1 MECLWNEMLA
11 PKVLYVCFRAW
22 RLRAFPLV
30 PRKYIAVML
39 RSTLLI
45 AAALLFGVASSHSTF
60 AQQFGNRGQGGRP
73 AGQMPATEISGSV
86 QDADTGESIPS
97 ASVAVWSVRD
107 SSLVTGTIT
116 DADGAFAI
124 SGMRP
129 GRYYVQVHFVGYL
142 MEEISDIALRPG
154 AWTADLGVV
163 ALQTDVQM
171 LDEVVVEE
179 RREFMEVGI
188 DRTVYNT
195 RDQLV
200 SAGGDASQVL
210 EEIPSVEVDIDGN
223 ISLRGNQNVA
233 ILLNGRPTSMTG
245 EALITFLQGLPASTV
260 DRVEVIP
267 NPSAKYE
274 PDGMSGILNIVLR
287 QDQDLGF
294 GGSLTA
300 GGGTQESYNV
310 GGSLNFIQGK
320 FTSFANYGF
329 RHGQRNSEGDR
340 LQENRVADP
349 LVVIDEDDRGERG
362 GDSHN
367 LSANVDYSMTDK
379 NVLSLATVLRVR
391 EGAQDGLNV
400 YRLLDANDAVMSTYD
415 RTRLGD
421 RTDLNQDYRLT
432 FSRIIAPGTHELK
445 AEARYE
451 KENEDDTSS
460 YEEDGLNFGALGGGS
475 DVFRQRST
483 QGENTDE
490 GSFQLD
496 YVRPLGSG
504 KLEAGYKGSIDV
516 LDSRFGVET
525 FDQSLNAYQ
534 VDAHRTNTFDYRQN
548 IQAAYGIVQQAFGPF
563 ATQVGLRYEQART
576 TFDLT
581 TVNERYEND
590 YNSLFP
596 SAFLTWEL
604 ARTEK
609 GWKQVKF
616 SYSKRISRP
625 NTWRLNPFNDDLD
638 PFSRRE
644 GNPYLE
650 PEYTHSMEGSYVHFA
665 GPVSFTLTPYY
676 RKTNNRIQWYEFI
689 DDQGVSI
696 TTFRNFDSSDSW
708 GLETIG
714 TLRLSDRLNAF
725 GSFNAFRMQT
735 DGSNVESGL
744 GNDAWGWSTRAN
756 ATISIRE
763 GLSAQLSWFYRA
775 PMDIENGRI
784 GSFSRVSLGARQQL
798 LNERASLSLQIR
810 DPFDMMQFNITRDT
824 PRFYQESVR
833 SFNAR
838 QVNLSLTYNFGRQ
851 QQRRQR
857 GGYDQGD
864 MEDMQEVQM

>member
-1 MECLWNEMLA
+1 
-11 PKVLYVCFRAW
+11 
-22 RLRAFPLV
+22 
-30 PRKYIAVML
+30 ML
-39 RSTLLI
+39 RSTMFI
-45 AAALLFGVASSHSTF
+45 AVGLLFAVAPIQSAY
-60 AQQFGNRGQGGRP
+60 AQQFGNRGEGGRP
-73 AGQMPATEISGSV
+73 GGQMPSTQISGSV
-86 QDADTGESIPS
+86 VDAETGESIPS

-107 SSLVTGTIT
+107 SSLTTGAIS
-116 DADGAFAI
+116 DSEGAFLI
-124 SGMRP
+124 EGLRP
-129 GRYYVQVHFVGYL
+129 GAYYVQVHFVGYV
-142 MEEISDIALRPG
+142 MEEISDVALRPG
-154 AWTADLGVV
+154 SWTADLGVIE
-163 ALQTDVQM
+163 LRSDVEM
-171 LDEVVVEE
+171 LDEVIVEE

-245 EALITFLQGLPASTV
+245 EALITFLQGLPATSV

-287 QDQDLGF
+287 KDQDLGL

-320 FTSFANYGF
+320 FSSFVNYGF
-329 RHGQRNSEGDR
+329 RHSMRNSTGDR
-340 LQENRVADP
+340 WQENRFADP
-349 LVVIDEDDRGERG
+349 LTVIDEDDRGERG

-367 LSANVDYSMTDK
+367 LSTSIDYSMSDK
-379 NVLSLATVLRVR
+379 NVLSLATRLSVR
-391 EGAQDGLNV
+391 GGDQDGLNA
-400 YRLLDANDAVMSTYD
+400 YRLLDANEILMSSYD

-432 FSRIIAPGTHELK
+432 FSRIVAPGTHELQI
-445 AEARYE
+445 EARYE
-451 KENEDDTSS
+451 KEDEDDKNS
-460 YEEDGLNFGALGGGS
+460 YVEDGLRFGAFGAGT
-475 DVFRQRST
+475 DPFMQRST
-483 QGENTDE
+483 QGENSGE
-490 GSFQLD
+490 RSLQLD
-496 YVRPLGSG
+496 YSRPLGNG
-504 KLEAGYKGSIDV
+504 KLEAGYRGSIDL
-516 LDSRFGVET
+516 LDSRFEVET
-525 FDQSLNAYQ
+525 FDHGLNAYMI
-534 VDAHRTNTFDYRQN
+534 DARRTNTFDYQQN
-548 IQAAYGIVQQAFGPF
+548 IQAAYGIVQQSFGPF

-581 TVNERYEND
+581 TTNDRYEND
-590 YNSLFP
+590 YNNFFP

-604 ARTEK
+604 SRSET
-609 GWKQVKF
+609 GWKQIKF
-616 SYSKRISRP
+616 SYSKRVNRP
-625 NTWRLNPFNDDLD
+625 RIWSLNPFNDDLD
-638 PFSRRE
+638 PYSRRE

-650 PEYTHSMEGSYVHFA
+650 PEYTHAMEGSYIHFA
-665 GPVSFTLTPYY
+665 GPVSVTFTPYY

-689 DDQGVSI
+689 NDQGVSI

-708 GLETIG
+708 GLESIG

-756 ATISIRE
+756 ATLSVRE
-763 GLSAQLSWFYRA
+763 GLSVQLSWFYRA

-784 GSFSRVSLGARQQL
+784 GAFSRVSFGARQQL
-798 LNERASLSLQIR
+798 LNERATLSLQIR
-810 DPFDMMQFNITRDT
+810 DPFDMMQFNITRET
-824 PRFYQESVR
+824 PRFYQESIR

-851 QQRRQR
+851 RQQRRQR
-857 GGYDQGD
+857 GNYEGGD
-864 MEDMQEVQM
+864 GMDQEVQQEMPM

>member
-1 MECLWNEMLA
+1 
-11 PKVLYVCFRAW
+11 
-22 RLRAFPLV
+22 
-30 PRKYIAVML
+30 ML
-39 RSTLLI
+39 RFTMLI
-45 AAALLFGVASSHSTF
+45 AAGLLFAVSPMQSAY
-60 AQQFGNRGQGGRP
+60 AQQFGNRGGGERP
-73 AGQMPATEISGSV
+73 GGQMPSTEISGSIL
-86 QDADTGESIPS
+86 DGETGESIPS

-107 SSLVTGTIT
+107 SSLATGAISDT
-116 DADGAFAI
+116 DGAFLI
-124 SGMRP
+124 EGLRP
-129 GRYYVQVHFVGYL
+129 GRYYVQVSFVGYL
-142 MEEISDIALRPG
+142 TEEISDVALLPG
-154 AWTADLGVV
+154 SLTADLGTVELMPD
-163 ALQTDVQM
+163 AQM
-171 LDEVVVEE
+171 LDEVIVEE

-245 EALITFLQGLPASTV
+245 EALITFLQGLPATTV

-287 QDQDLGF
+287 KDQDLGL

-310 GGSLNFIQGK
+310 GGSLNFITGK
-320 FTSFANYGF
+320 FSTFVNYGL
-329 RHGQRNSEGDR
+329 RHGVHNSAGDR

-349 LVVIDEDDRGERG
+349 LFVIDEDDRGERG

-367 LSANVDYSMTDK
+367 ISTSVDYNMSDK
-379 NVLSLATVLRVR
+379 NVLSLATRLSMR
-391 EGAQDGLNV
+391 GGDQDGLNA
-400 YRLLDANDAVMSTYD
+400 YRLLDANKVLMGSYD

-421 RTDLNQDYRLT
+421 RTDLNQDYRLS
-432 FSRIIAPGTHELK
+432 FSRIIAPGTHELQI
-445 AEARYE
+445 EARYE
-451 KENEDDTSS
+451 KEDEDDENS
-460 YEEDGLNFGALGGGS
+460 YAEDGLRFGALGAGT
-475 DVFRQRST
+475 DPFMQRST
-483 QGENTDE
+483 QEENNGE

-496 YVRPLGSG
+496 YARPLGNG
-504 KLEAGYKGSIDV
+504 KLEAGYRGSID
-516 LDSRFGVET
+516 LLESRFGVET
-525 FDQSLNAYQ
+525 FDYDVNTYLT
-534 VDAHRTNTFDYRQN
+534 DARRTNIFDYRQN
-548 IQAAYGIVQQAFGPF
+548 IQAAYGIVQQAFGPL

-581 TVNERYEND
+581 TASERYEND
-590 YNSLFP
+590 YYSFFP

-604 ARTEK
+604 SRSETS
-609 GWKQVKF
+609 WKQIKL
-616 SYSKRISRP
+616 SYSKRINRP
-625 NTWRLNPFNDDLD
+625 RTWSLNPFNDDLD
-638 PFSRRE
+638 PYSRRE

-650 PEYTHSMEGSYVHFA
+650 PEYTHAMEGSYVHFA
-665 GPVSFTLTPYY
+665 GPVSITLTPYY
-676 RKTNNRIQWYEFI
+676 RKTINRIQWYEFI
-689 DDQGVSI
+689 NDQGVSI
-696 TTFRNFDSSDSW
+696 TTFRNFDTSSSS
-708 GLETIG
+708 GFESIG
-714 TLRLSDRLNAF
+714 TLRLTDRLNAF

-756 ATISIRE
+756 ATLSVRE
-763 GLSAQLSWFYRA
+763 GLSVQLSWFYRA

-784 GSFSRVSLGARQQL
+784 GAFSRVSFGARQQL
-798 LNERASLSLQIR
+798 LNDRASLSLQVR
-810 DPFDMMQFNITRDT
+810 DPFDMMQFNITRET

-851 QQRRQR
+851 QRRQR
-857 GGYDQGD
+857 QQRGDYEQGGGD
-864 MEDMQEVQM
+864 DEEMQQMQM

>member
-1 MECLWNEMLA
+1 
-11 PKVLYVCFRAW
+11 
-22 RLRAFPLV
+22 
-30 PRKYIAVML
+30 ML
-39 RSTLLI
+39 RSTVL
-45 AAALLFGVASSHSTF
+45 AVAGLLFAVAFSSSSF
-60 AQQFGNRGQGGRP
+60 AQQFGGRGQGERP
-73 AGQMPATEISGSV
+73 AGMRPSTKISGSV

-97 ASVAVWSVRD
+97 ASVAVWSARD
-107 SSLVTGTIT
+107 SSLATGTIT
-116 DADGAFAI
+116 DADGAFSI
-124 SGMRP
+124 EGLRP
-129 GRYYVQVHFVGYL
+129 GRYYAQVHFVGYL
-142 MEEISDIALRPG
+142 TEEISDVALRPG
-154 AWTADLGVV
+154 AWTADLGVI
-163 ALQTDVQM
+163 ALRTDVQM
-171 LDEVVVEE
+171 LDEVVIEE

-200 SAGGDASQVL
+200 AAGGDASQVL

-287 QDQDLGF
+287 RDQDLGF

-320 FTSFANYGF
+320 FTSFVNYGF
-329 RHGQRNSEGDR
+329 RHGVRNSEGDR
-340 LQENRVADP
+340 WQENRLANP
-349 LVVIDEDDRGERG
+349 LTVIDEDDRGERG

-367 LSANVDYSMTDK
+367 MSANVDYNMTDR
-379 NVLSLATVLRVR
+379 NVLSLAARLSAR
-391 EGAQDGLNV
+391 GGNQDGLNA
-400 YRLLDANDAVMSTYD
+400 YRLLDANEALMSSYD
-415 RTRLGD
+415 RTRIGD

-432 FSRIIAPGTHELK
+432 FSRIVAPGTHELK

-451 KENEDDTSS
+451 KEKEDDENS
-460 YEEDGLNFGALGGGS
+460 YAEDGARFGGFGAVVGG
-475 DVFRQRST
+475 DDPFMQRST
-483 QGENTDE
+483 QEENTGE
-490 GSFQLD
+490 ASLQLD
-496 YVRPLGSG
+496 YARPLGNG
-504 KLEAGYKGSIDV
+504 KMEAGYKGSV
-516 LDSRFGVET
+516 NLLDSRFGVET
-525 FDQSLNAYQ
+525 FDHGLNAYMA
-534 VDAHRTNTFDYRQN
+534 DARRTNTFDYRQN
-548 IQAAYGIVQQAFGPF
+548 IQAAYGIVQQSLGPI
-563 ATQVGLRYEQART
+563 AAQVGLRYEQART

-581 TVNERYEND
+581 TANQRYEND

-604 ARTEK
+604 SRSET
-609 GWKQVKF
+609 GWKQLKF

-638 PFSRRE
+638 PYSRRE

-650 PEYTHSMEGSYVHFA
+650 PEYTHSMEGSYIHFA
-665 GPVSFTLTPYY
+665 GSVSVTFTPYY

-689 DDQGVSI
+689 NDQGVSI

-708 GLETIG
+708 GLESIG
-714 TLRLSDRLNAF
+714 TLRLSSRLNAF

-756 ATISIRE
+756 ATIGVRE
-763 GLSAQLSWFYRA
+763 GLSVQLSWFYRA

-784 GSFSRVSLGARQQL
+784 GAFSRVSIGARQQL

-810 DPFDMMQFNITRDT
+810 DPFDMMQFNITRET
-824 PRFYQESVR
+824 ARFYQETIR
-833 SFNAR
+833 NFNAR

-851 QQRRQR
+851 RQQRGRRGDYER
-857 GGYDQGD
+857 GGDGMDQD
-864 MEDMQEVQM
+864 MQQEVQM

>member
-1 MECLWNEMLA
+1 
-11 PKVLYVCFRAW
+11 
-22 RLRAFPLV
+22 
-30 PRKYIAVML
+30 ML
-39 RSTLLI
+39 RSTLFVV
-45 AAALLFGVASSHSTF
+45 AALLFGVAPLHSAF
-60 AQQFGNRGQGGRP
+60 ARQGGRP
-73 AGQMPATEISGSV
+73 AGQTLPTKISGSV

-107 SSLVTGTIT
+107 SSLATGTIT
-116 DADGAFAI
+116 DADGAFSI
-124 SGMRP
+124 DGMRP

-154 AWTADLGVV
+154 AWTADLGVIE
-163 ALQTDVQM
+163 LQTDVQM

-287 QDQDLGF
+287 KDQDLGL

-310 GGSLNFIQGK
+310 GGSLNFIKGK
-320 FTSFANYGF
+320 FSSFANYGF
-329 RHGQRNSEGDR
+329 RHRMRNSTGDR
-340 LQENRVADP
+340 WQENRTADP
-349 LVVIDEDDRGERG
+349 LFVIDEDDRGERG

-379 NVLSLATVLRVR
+379 NVLSLATRLSVR
-391 EGAQDGLNV
+391 GGDQDGLNA
-400 YRLLDANDAVMSTYD
+400 YRLLDANQALMSSYD

-421 RTDLNQDYRLT
+421 RTDLNQDYRLS
-432 FSRIIAPGTHELK
+432 FSRVIAPGTHELQI
-445 AEARYE
+445 EARYE
-451 KENEDDTSS
+451 KEDEDDNNS
-460 YEEDGLNFGALGGGS
+460 YVEDGLRFGEFDAGT
-475 DVFRQRST
+475 DPFMQRST
-483 QGENTDE
+483 QEEDNGE
-490 GSFQLD
+490 GSLQLD
-496 YVRPLGSG
+496 YARPLGNG
-504 KLEAGYKGSIDV
+504 KLEAGYRGSID
-516 LDSRFGVET
+516 LLESQFGVET
-525 FDQSLNAYQ
+525 FDYDVNAYLT
-534 VDAHRTNTFDYRQN
+534 DARKTNIFDYRQN
-548 IQAAYGIVQQAFGPF
+548 IQAAYGIVQQAFGPI

-581 TVNERYEND
+581 TVNEQYEND
-590 YNSLFP
+590 YYSFFP

-604 ARTEK
+604 SRSETS
-609 GWKQVKF
+609 WKQIKL
-616 SYSKRISRP
+616 SYSKRINRP
-625 NTWRLNPFNDDLD
+625 RTWSLNPFNDDLD
-638 PFSRRE
+638 PYSRRE

-650 PEYTHSMEGSYVHFA
+650 PEYTHAMEGSYVHFS
-665 GPVSFTLTPYY
+665 GPVSITLTPYY
-676 RKTNNRIQWYEFI
+676 RKTINRIQWYEFI
-689 DDQGVSI
+689 NDQGVSI
-696 TTFRNFDSSDSW
+696 TTFRNFDTSSSS
-708 GLETIG
+708 GFESVG
-714 TLRLSDRLNAF
+714 TLRLTDRLNAF

-756 ATISIRE
+756 ATISIRK

-784 GSFSRVSLGARQQL
+784 GAFSRVSVGARQQL

-810 DPFDMMQFNITRDT
+810 DPFDMMEFNITRET
-824 PRFYQESVR
+824 SRFYQESVR

-857 GGYDQGD
+857 GEYDGGD
-864 MEDMQEVQM
+864 LDQDMQEVQM

>member
-1 MECLWNEMLA
+1 
-11 PKVLYVCFRAW
+11 
-22 RLRAFPLV
+22 
-30 PRKYIAVML
+30 ML
-39 RSTLLI
+39 RSTMLI
-45 AAALLFGVASSHSTF
+45 AAGLLFAVSPMQSVY
-60 AQQFGNRGQGGRP
+60 AQQYGNRGGGERP
-73 AGQMPATEISGSV
+73 GGQMPSTEISGSIL
-86 QDADTGESIPS
+86 DGETGESIPS

-107 SSLVTGTIT
+107 SSLATGAISDT
-116 DADGAFAI
+116 DGAFLI
-124 SGMRP
+124 EGLRP
-129 GRYYVQVHFVGYL
+129 GRYYVQVSFVGYL
-142 MEEISDIALRPG
+142 TEEISDVALVPG
-154 AWTADLGVV
+154 SFTADLGNIELMLD
-163 ALQTDVQM
+163 AQM
-171 LDEVVVEE
+171 LDEVIVEE

-245 EALITFLQGLPASTV
+245 EALITFLQGLPATTV

-287 QDQDLGF
+287 KDQDLGL

-320 FTSFANYGF
+320 FSSFVNYGF
-329 RHGQRNSEGDR
+329 RHGVRNSTGDR
-340 LQENRVADP
+340 WQENRVADP
-349 LVVIDEDDRGERG
+349 LTVIDEDDRGERG

-367 LSANVDYSMTDK
+367 LSTSIDYSMSDK
-379 NVLSLATVLRVR
+379 NVLSLATRLSVR
-391 EGAQDGLNV
+391 GGDQDGLNA
-400 YRLLDANDAVMSTYD
+400 YRLLDANEVLMGSYD

-421 RTDLNQDYRLT
+421 RTDFNQDYRLS
-432 FSRIIAPGTHELK
+432 FSRIIAPGTHELQI
-445 AEARYE
+445 EARYE
-451 KENEDDTSS
+451 KEDEDDENS
-460 YEEDGLNFGALGGGS
+460 YVEDGLRFGAFGAGT
-475 DVFRQRST
+475 DPFMQRST
-483 QGENTDE
+483 QEENNGE

-496 YVRPLGSG
+496 YARPLGNG
-504 KLEAGYKGSIDV
+504 KLEAGYRGSID
-516 LDSRFGVET
+516 LLESRFGIET
-525 FDQSLNAYQ
+525 FDYDVNTYLA
-534 VDAHRTNTFDYRQN
+534 DARRTNTFDYRQN
-548 IQAAYGIVQQAFGPF
+548 IQAAYGIVQQAFGPL

-581 TVNERYEND
+581 TTNDRYEND
-590 YNSLFP
+590 YYSFFP

-604 ARTEK
+604 SRSETS
-609 GWKQVKF
+609 WKQIKF
-616 SYSKRISRP
+616 SYSKRINRP
-625 NTWRLNPFNDDLD
+625 RTWSLNPFNDDLD
-638 PFSRRE
+638 PYSRRE

-650 PEYTHSMEGSYVHFA
+650 PEYTHAMEGSYVHFA
-665 GPVSFTLTPYY
+665 GPVSITLTPYY
-676 RKTNNRIQWYEFI
+676 RKTINRIQWYEFI
-689 DDQGVSI
+689 NDQGVSI
-696 TTFRNFDSSDSW
+696 TTFRNFDTSSSS
-708 GLETIG
+708 GFESIG
-714 TLRLSDRLNAF
+714 TLRLTDRLNAF

-756 ATISIRE
+756 ATLSVRE
-763 GLSAQLSWFYRA
+763 GLSVQLSWFYRA

-784 GSFSRVSLGARQQL
+784 GAFSRVSFGARQQL
-798 LNERASLSLQIR
+798 LNDRASLSLQVR
-810 DPFDMMQFNITRDT
+810 DPFDMMQFNITRET

-851 QQRRQR
+851 QRRQR
-857 GGYDQGD
+857 QQRGDYEQGGGD
-864 MEDMQEVQM
+864 DEEMQQMQM

>member
-1 MECLWNEMLA
+1 
-11 PKVLYVCFRAW
+11 
-22 RLRAFPLV
+22 
-30 PRKYIAVML
+30 ML
-39 RSTLLI
+39 RSTMFI
-45 AAALLFGVASSHSTF
+45 AVGLLFAVAPIQSAY
-60 AQQFGNRGQGGRP
+60 AQQFGNRGEGGRP
-73 AGQMPATEISGSV
+73 GGQMPSTQISGSV
-86 QDADTGESIPS
+86 VDAETGESIPS

-107 SSLVTGTIT
+107 SSLTTGAIS
-116 DADGAFAI
+116 DSEGAFLI
-124 SGMRP
+124 EGLRP
-129 GRYYVQVHFVGYL
+129 GAYYVQVHFVGYV
-142 MEEISDIALRPG
+142 MEEISDVALRPG
-154 AWTADLGVV
+154 SWTADLGVIE
-163 ALQTDVQM
+163 LRSDVEM
-171 LDEVVVEE
+171 LDEVIVEE

-245 EALITFLQGLPASTV
+245 EALITFLQGLPATSV

-287 QDQDLGF
+287 KDQDLGL

-320 FTSFANYGF
+320 FSSFVNYGF
-329 RHGQRNSEGDR
+329 RHSMRNSTGDR
-340 LQENRVADP
+340 WQENRFADP
-349 LVVIDEDDRGERG
+349 LTVIDEDDRGERG

-367 LSANVDYSMTDK
+367 LSTSIDYSMSDK
-379 NVLSLATVLRVR
+379 NVLSLATRLSVR
-391 EGAQDGLNV
+391 GGDQDGLNA
-400 YRLLDANDAVMSTYD
+400 YRLLDANEILMSSYD

-432 FSRIIAPGTHELK
+432 FSRIVAPGTHELQI
-445 AEARYE
+445 EARYE
-451 KENEDDTSS
+451 KEDEDDKNS
-460 YEEDGLNFGALGGGS
+460 YVEDGLRFGAFGAGT
-475 DVFRQRST
+475 DPFMQRST
-483 QGENTDE
+483 QGENSGE
-490 GSFQLD
+490 RSLQLD
-496 YVRPLGSG
+496 YSRPLGNG
-504 KLEAGYKGSIDV
+504 KLEAGYRGSIDL
-516 LDSRFGVET
+516 LDSRFEVET
-525 FDQSLNAYQ
+525 FDHGLNAYMI
-534 VDAHRTNTFDYRQN
+534 DARRTNTFDYQQN
-548 IQAAYGIVQQAFGPF
+548 IQAAYGIVQQSFGPF

-581 TVNERYEND
+581 TTNDRYEND
-590 YNSLFP
+590 YNNFFP

-604 ARTEK
+604 SRSET
-609 GWKQVKF
+609 GWKQIKF
-616 SYSKRISRP
+616 SYSKRVNRP
-625 NTWRLNPFNDDLD
+625 RIWSLNPFNDDLD
-638 PFSRRE
+638 PYSRRE

-650 PEYTHSMEGSYVHFA
+650 PEYTHAMEGSYIHFA
-665 GPVSFTLTPYY
+665 GPVSVTFTPYY

-689 DDQGVSI
+689 NDQGVSI

-708 GLETIG
+708 GLESIG

-756 ATISIRE
+756 ATLSVRE
-763 GLSAQLSWFYRA
+763 GLSVQLSWFYRA

-784 GSFSRVSLGARQQL
+784 GAFSRVSFGARQQL
-798 LNERASLSLQIR
+798 LNERATLSLQVR
-810 DPFDMMQFNITRDT
+810 DPFDMMQFNITRET
-824 PRFYQESVR
+824 PRFYQESIR

-851 QQRRQR
+851 RQQRRQR
-857 GGYDQGD
+857 GNYEGGD
-864 MEDMQEVQM
+864 GMDQEVQQEMPM

>member
-1 MECLWNEMLA
+1 
-11 PKVLYVCFRAW
+11 
-22 RLRAFPLV
+22 
-30 PRKYIAVML
+30 ML
-39 RSTLLI
+39 RSTMFI
-45 AAALLFGVASSHSTF
+45 AVGLLFAVAPIQSAY
-60 AQQFGNRGQGGRP
+60 AQQFGNRGEGGRP
-73 AGQMPATEISGSV
+73 GGQMPSTQISGSV
-86 QDADTGESIPS
+86 VDAETGESIPS

-107 SSLVTGTIT
+107 SSLTTGAIS
-116 DADGAFAI
+116 DSEGAFLI
-124 SGMRP
+124 EGLRP

-142 MEEISDIALRPG
+142 TEVISDIALRPG
-154 AWTADLGVV
+154 AWTADLGIIE
-163 ALQTDVQM
+163 LKTDVEM
-171 LDEVVVEE
+171 LDEVIVEE

-245 EALITFLQGLPASTV
+245 EALITFLQGLPATSV

-287 QDQDLGF
+287 KDQDLGF

-300 GGGTQESYNV
+300 GGGTQESYNA

-320 FTSFANYGF
+320 FSSFVNYGF
-329 RHGQRNSEGDR
+329 RHGVRNSTGDR
-340 LQENRVADP
+340 WQENRVADP
-349 LVVIDEDDRGERG
+349 LFVIDEDDRGERG

-367 LSANVDYSMTDK
+367 FSTSIDYNMSDK
-379 NVLSLATVLRVR
+379 NVLSLATRLSVR
-391 EGAQDGLNV
+391 GGDQDGLNV
-400 YRLLDANDAVMSTYD
+400 YRILDANQVEMNSYD

-432 FSRIIAPGTHELK
+432 FSRIVAPGTHELQ
-445 AEARYE
+445 AEVRYE
-451 KENEDDTSS
+451 KEK
-460 YEEDGLNFGALGGGS
+460 EEDENSYALDGLRLGEVVPGVGTDS
-475 DVFRQRST
+475 FQQRST
-483 QGENTDE
+483 QEENTGE
-490 GSFQLD
+490 GSLQLD
-496 YVRPLGSG
+496 YTRPLGNG
-504 KLEAGYKGSIDV
+504 KLEAGYRGSIDL

-525 FDQSLNAYQ
+525 FDYDLNTYLTD
-534 VDAHRTNTFDYRQN
+534 VRRTNTFDYRQN
-548 IQAAYGIVQQAFGPF
+548 IQAAYGIVQQEFGPI
-563 ATQVGLRYEQART
+563 AAQVGLRYEQART

-581 TVNERYEND
+581 TADERYEND

-604 ARTEK
+604 SRSETS
-609 GWKQVKF
+609 WKQLKF

-625 NTWRLNPFNDDLD
+625 STWRLNPFNDNLD
-638 PFSRRE
+638 PYSRRE

-650 PEYTHSMEGSYVHFA
+650 PEYTHAVEGSYIHFA
-665 GPVSFTLTPYY
+665 GSVSITLTPYY
-676 RKTNNRIQWYEFI
+676 RQTNNRIQWYEFI
-689 DDQGVSI
+689 NDRGVSI
-696 TTFRNFDSSDSW
+696 TTFRNFDSSSSW
-708 GLETIG
+708 GFESIG
-714 TLRLSDRLNAF
+714 TLRLTDRLNAF

-756 ATISIRE
+756 ATLSVRE
-763 GLSAQLSWFYRA
+763 GLSVQLSWFYRA

-784 GSFSRVSLGARQQL
+784 GAFSRVSIGARQQL
-798 LNERASLSLQIR
+798 LNERATLSLQIR

-838 QVNLSLTYNFGRQ
+838 QANLSLTYNFGRQ
-851 QQRRQR
+851 RQQRRR
-857 GGYDQGD
+857 GNYERGDGMDQ
-864 MEDMQEVQM
+864 EVQQEVQM

>member
-1 MECLWNEMLA
+1 M
-11 PKVLYVCFRAW
+11 F
-22 RLRAFPLV
+22 
-30 PRKYIAVML
+30 IAVG
-39 RSTLLI
+39 
-45 AAALLFGVASSHSTF
+45 LLFAVAPIQSAF
-60 AQQFGNRGQGGRP
+60 AQQFGNRGEGGRSG
-73 AGQMPATEISGSV
+73 GQMPSTQISGSV
-86 QDADTGESIPS
+86 LDAETGESIPS

-107 SSLVTGTIT
+107 SSLTTGAIS
-116 DADGAFAI
+116 DADGAFLI
-124 SGMRP
+124 EGLRP
-129 GRYYVQVHFVGYL
+129 GRYYVRVSFVGYIT
-142 MEEISDIALRPG
+142 EEISDVALRPG
-154 AWTADLGVV
+154 SWAADLGTIELM
-163 ALQTDVQM
+163 ADAQM
-171 LDEVVVEE
+171 LDEVIVEE

-245 EALITFLQGLPASTV
+245 EALITFLQGLPATSV

-287 QDQDLGF
+287 KDQDLGF

-320 FTSFANYGF
+320 FSSFVNYGF
-329 RHGQRNSEGDR
+329 RHSMRNSTGDR
-340 LQENRVADP
+340 WQENRFADP
-349 LVVIDEDDRGERG
+349 LTVIDEDDRGERG
-362 GDSHN
+362 GESHN
-367 LSANVDYSMTDK
+367 LSTSIDYSMSDK
-379 NVLSLATVLRVR
+379 NVLSLATRLSVR
-391 EGAQDGLNV
+391 GGDQDGLNA
-400 YRLLDANDAVMSTYD
+400 YRLLDANEILMSSYD

-432 FSRIIAPGTHELK
+432 FSRIVSPGTHELQI
-445 AEARYE
+445 EARYE
-451 KENEDDTSS
+451 KEDEDDKNS
-460 YEEDGLNFGALGGGS
+460 YVEDGLRFGAFGDGT
-475 DVFRQRST
+475 DPFIQRST
-483 QGENTDE
+483 QGENSGE
-490 GSFQLD
+490 RSLQLD
-496 YVRPLGSG
+496 YSRPLGNG
-504 KLEAGYKGSIDV
+504 KLEAGYRGSIDL
-516 LDSRFGVET
+516 LDSRFEVET
-525 FDQSLNAYQ
+525 FDHGLNAYMI
-534 VDAHRTNTFDYRQN
+534 DARRTNTFDYRQN
-548 IQAAYGIVQQAFGPF
+548 IQAAYGIVQQSFGPF

-581 TVNERYEND
+581 TTNDRYEND
-590 YNSLFP
+590 YNNFFP

-604 ARTEK
+604 SRSET
-609 GWKQVKF
+609 GWKQIKF
-616 SYSKRISRP
+616 SYSKRVNRP
-625 NTWRLNPFNDDLD
+625 RIWSLNPFNDDLD
-638 PFSRRE
+638 PYSRRE

-650 PEYTHSMEGSYVHFA
+650 PEYTHAMEGSYIHFA
-665 GPVSFTLTPYY
+665 GPVSVTFTPYY
-676 RKTNNRIQWYEFI
+676 RKTNNRIQWHEFI
-689 DDQGVSI
+689 NDQGVSI

-708 GLETIG
+708 GLESIG

-756 ATISIRE
+756 ATLSVRE
-763 GLSAQLSWFYRA
+763 GLSVQLSWFYRA

-784 GSFSRVSLGARQQL
+784 GAFSRVSFGARQQL
-798 LNERASLSLQIR
+798 LNERATLSLQVR
-810 DPFDMMQFNITRDT
+810 DPFDMMQFNITRET
-824 PRFYQESVR
+824 TRFYQESIR

-851 QQRRQR
+851 RQQRRQR
-857 GGYDQGD
+857 GNYEGGD
-864 MEDMQEVQM
+864 GMDQEVQQEMPM

>member
-1 MECLWNEMLA
+1 
-11 PKVLYVCFRAW
+11 
-22 RLRAFPLV
+22 
-30 PRKYIAVML
+30 ML
-39 RSTLLI
+39 RSTMLI
-45 AAALLFGVASSHSTF
+45 AVGLLFAVAPIQSAY
-60 AQQFGNRGQGGRP
+60 AQQFGNRGQGERSG
-73 AGQMPATEISGSV
+73 GQMPATQISGSV
-86 QDADTGESIPS
+86 VDAETNESIPS

-107 SSLVTGTIT
+107 SSLTTGAIS
-116 DADGAFAI
+116 DADGAFLI
-124 SGMRP
+124 EGLRP
-129 GRYYVQVHFVGYL
+129 GRYYVRVSFVGYIT
-142 MEEISDIALRPG
+142 EEISDVALRPG
-154 AWTADLGVV
+154 SWAADLG
-163 ALQTDVQM
+163 AIELLADAQM
-171 LDEVVVEE
+171 LDEVIVEE

-245 EALITFLQGLPASTV
+245 EALITFLQGLPATSV

-287 QDQDLGF
+287 KDQDLGF

-320 FTSFANYGF
+320 FSSFVNYGF
-329 RHGQRNSEGDR
+329 RHSMRNSTGDR
-340 LQENRVADP
+340 WQENRVADP
-349 LVVIDEDDRGERG
+349 LTVIDEDDRGERG

-367 LSANVDYSMTDK
+367 LSTSIDYSMSDK
-379 NVLSLATVLRVR
+379 NVLSLATRFSMR
-391 EGAQDGLNV
+391 GGDQDGLNA
-400 YRLLDANDAVMSTYD
+400 YRLLDANEVLMSSYD

-432 FSRIIAPGTHELK
+432 FSRIVSPGTHELQI
-445 AEARYE
+445 EARYE
-451 KENEDDTSS
+451 KEDEDDENS
-460 YEEDGLNFGALGGGS
+460 YVEDGVRFGAFGAGA
-475 DVFRQRST
+475 DPFMQRST
-483 QGENTDE
+483 QGENNGE

-496 YVRPLGSG
+496 YSRPLGNG
-504 KLEAGYKGSIDV
+504 KLEAGYRGSIDL
-516 LDSRFGVET
+516 LDSRFEVET
-525 FDQSLNAYQ
+525 FDYGLNAYLT
-534 VDAHRTNTFDYRQN
+534 DARRTNTFDYRQN
-548 IQAAYGIVQQAFGPF
+548 IQAAYGIVQQEFGPI
-563 ATQVGLRYEQART
+563 ATQIGLRYEQART

-581 TVNERYEND
+581 TTNDRYEND
-590 YNSLFP
+590 YNNFFP

-604 ARTEK
+604 SRSETS
-609 GWKQVKF
+609 WKQIKF
-616 SYSKRISRP
+616 SYSKRINRP
-625 NTWRLNPFNDDLD
+625 RTWSLNPFNDDLD
-638 PFSRRE
+638 PYSRRE

-650 PEYTHSMEGSYVHFA
+650 PEYTHAMEGSYIHFA
-665 GPVSFTLTPYY
+665 GPVSVTFTPYY
-676 RKTNNRIQWYEFI
+676 RQTNNRIQWHEFI
-689 DDQGVSI
+689 NDQGVSI
-696 TTFRNFDSSDSW
+696 TTFRNFDSSSSW
-708 GLETIG
+708 GLESIG

-725 GSFNAFRMQT
+725 GSFNAFRVQT

-756 ATISIRE
+756 ATLSVRE
-763 GLSAQLSWFYRA
+763 GLSVQLSWFYRA

-784 GSFSRVSLGARQQL
+784 GAFSRVSLGARQQL
-798 LNERASLSLQIR
+798 LNERATLSLQVR
-810 DPFDMMQFNITRDT
+810 DPFDMMQFNITRET

-851 QQRRQR
+851 QRQQRRR
-857 GGYDQGD
+857 GDYQGGD
-864 MEDMQEVQM
+864 GMDQEVQQEMPM

>member
-1 MECLWNEMLA
+1 M
-11 PKVLYVCFRAW
+11 F
-22 RLRAFPLV
+22 
-30 PRKYIAVML
+30 IAVG
-39 RSTLLI
+39 
-45 AAALLFGVASSHSTF
+45 LLFAVAPVESAF
-60 AQQFGNRGQGGRP
+60 AQQFGNRGGGERP
-73 AGQMPATEISGSV
+73 GGQMPATQISGSV
-86 QDADTGESIPS
+86 VDAETGESIPS

-107 SSLVTGTIT
+107 SSLTTGAIS
-116 DADGAFAI
+116 DSEGAFLI
-124 SGMRP
+124 EGLRP
-129 GRYYVQVHFVGYL
+129 GRYYVHVHFVGYL
-142 MEEISDIALRPG
+142 TEVISDIALRPG
-154 AWTADLGVV
+154 SWTADLGVIG
-163 ALQTDVQM
+163 LKTDVEM
-171 LDEVVVEE
+171 LDEVVIEE

-245 EALITFLQGLPASTV
+245 EALITFLQGLPATSV

-287 QDQDLGF
+287 KDQDLGL

-320 FTSFANYGF
+320 FSSFVNYGF
-329 RHGQRNSEGDR
+329 RHGVRNSTGDR
-340 LQENRVADP
+340 WQENRVADP
-349 LVVIDEDDRGERG
+349 LFVIDEDDRGERG

-367 LSANVDYSMTDK
+367 LSTSIDYSMSDK
-379 NVLSLATVLRVR
+379 NVLSLATRLSVR
-391 EGAQDGLNV
+391 GGEQDGLNA
-400 YRLLDANDAVMSTYD
+400 YRLLDANEVLMSSYD

-432 FSRIIAPGTHELK
+432 FSRIVAPGTHELQ
-445 AEARYE
+445 AEVRYE
-451 KENEDDTSS
+451 KEK
-460 YEEDGLNFGALGGGS
+460 EEDENSYALDGLRLGEVVPGVGTDS
-475 DVFRQRST
+475 FRQRST
-483 QGENTDE
+483 QEENTGE
-490 GSFQLD
+490 GSLQLD
-496 YVRPLGSG
+496 YTRPLGNG
-504 KLEAGYKGSIDV
+504 KLEAGYRGSIDL

-525 FDQSLNAYQ
+525 FDYDLNTYLT
-534 VDAHRTNTFDYRQN
+534 DARRTNTFDYRQN
-548 IQAAYGIVQQAFGPF
+548 IQAAYGIVQQEFGPI
-563 ATQVGLRYEQART
+563 AAQIGLRYEQART

-581 TVNERYEND
+581 TADERYEND
-590 YNSLFP
+590 YNSFFP

-604 ARTEK
+604 SRSETS
-609 GWKQVKF
+609 WKQLKF

-625 NTWRLNPFNDDLD
+625 STWRLNPFNDDLD
-638 PFSRRE
+638 PYSRRE

-650 PEYTHSMEGSYVHFA
+650 PEYTHAMEGSYVHFA
-665 GPVSFTLTPYY
+665 GPVSLTLTPYY
-676 RKTNNRIQWYEFI
+676 RQTINRIQWYEFI
-689 DDQGVSI
+689 NDQGVSI
-696 TTFRNFDSSDSW
+696 TTFRNFDSSSSW
-708 GLETIG
+708 GFESIG
-714 TLRLSDRLNAF
+714 TLRLTDRLNAF

-756 ATISIRE
+756 TTLSVRE
-763 GLSAQLSWFYRA
+763 GLSVQLSWFYRA

-784 GSFSRVSLGARQQL
+784 GAFSRVSIGARQQL
-798 LNERASLSLQIR
+798 LNERATLSLQIR

-851 QQRRQR
+851 RQQRRQR
-857 GGYDQGD
+857 GNYEGGEGMDQ
-864 MEDMQEVQM
+864 EVQQEVQM

>member
-1 MECLWNEMLA
+1 MS
-11 PKVLYVCFRAW
+11 PGQSPG
-22 RLRAFPLV
+22 FPLPF

-39 RSTLLI
+39 RSALLI
-45 AAALLFGVASSHSTF
+45 AAALLFGFAPIHAAF

-73 AGQMPATEISGSV
+73 AGQMPSTQISGSV
-86 QDADTGESIPS
+86 TDAETGESIPS

-107 SSLVTGTIT
+107 SSLATGTIT
-116 DADGAFAI
+116 DADGAFLI
-124 SGMRP
+124 EGLRP
-129 GRYYVQVHFVGYL
+129 GRYYAQIHFVGYVT
-142 MEEISDIALRPG
+142 EEISDIALRPG

-163 ALQTDVQM
+163 ALRTDVQM

-274 PDGMSGILNIVLR
+274 PDGMSGILNIVLGK
-287 QDQDLGF
+287 DQDLGF

-300 GGGTQESYNV
+300 GGGTQESYNA
-310 GGSLNFIQGK
+310 GGSLNFIKGK
-320 FTSFANYGF
+320 FTSFVNYGF

-349 LVVIDEDDRGERG
+349 LFSIDEDDRGERG
-362 GDSHN
+362 GESHN
-367 LSANVDYSMTDK
+367 LSASVDYSMSDK
-379 NVLSLATVLRVR
+379 NVLSLATRFSGR
-391 EGAQDGLNV
+391 GGDQDGLNT
-400 YRLLDANDAVMSTYD
+400 YRLLDANQALMGIYD
-415 RTRLGD
+415 RTRIGD

-432 FSRIIAPGTHELK
+432 FSRIVAPGTHELQI
-445 AEARYE
+445 EARYE
-451 KENEDDTSS
+451 NENEDDENS
-460 YEEDGLNFGALGGGS
+460 YAEDGVRFEALG
-475 DVFRQRST
+475 DAADLFRQRSM
-483 QGENTDE
+483 QEENTGE
-490 GSFQLD
+490 GSLQLD
-496 YVRPLGSG
+496 YTRPLGNG
-504 KLEAGYKGSIDV
+504 KLEAGYRGSIDL
-516 LDSRFGVET
+516 LDSRFTVFNYDNDRNEY
-525 FDQSLNAYQ
+525 FM
-534 VDAHRTNTFDYRQN
+534 DARRTNAFDYRLN
-548 IQAAYGIVQQAFGPF
+548 IQAAYGIAQQEFGPL
-563 ATQVGLRYEQART
+563 AVQVGLRYEQART

-581 TVNERYEND
+581 TVNEQYEND
-590 YNSLFP
+590 YNSFFP

-609 GWKQVKF
+609 GWRQLKF

-650 PEYTHSMEGSYVHFA
+650 PEYTHSMEGSYIHFA
-665 GPVSFTLTPYY
+665 GPVSLTLTPYY

-689 DDQGVSI
+689 DNRGVSI

-708 GLETIG
+708 GVESIG
-714 TLRLSDRLNAF
+714 TLRLTNRLNAF

-756 ATISIRE
+756 ATVSVRE
-763 GLSAQLSWFYRA
+763 GLSVQLSWFYRA

-784 GSFSRVSLGARQQL
+784 GSFSRVSVGARQQL

-851 QQRRQR
+851 QRQRRQR
-857 GGYDQGD
+857 GDYERGDGMDQ
-864 MEDMQEVQM
+864 DMQEVQM

>member
-1 MECLWNEMLA
+1 
-11 PKVLYVCFRAW
+11 
-22 RLRAFPLV
+22 
-30 PRKYIAVML
+30 ML
-39 RSTLLI
+39 RSTMFI
-45 AAALLFGVASSHSTF
+45 AVGLLFAVAPIQSAY
-60 AQQFGNRGQGGRP
+60 AQQFGNRGEGGRP
-73 AGQMPATEISGSV
+73 GGQMPSTQISGTV
-86 QDADTGESIPS
+86 IDAETGESIPS

-107 SSLVTGTIT
+107 SSLTTGAIS
-116 DADGAFAI
+116 DSDGAFLI
-124 SGMRP
+124 EGLRP
-129 GRYYVQVHFVGYL
+129 GGYYVQVHFVGYI
-142 MEEISDIALRPG
+142 MKEISDVALRPG
-154 AWTADLGVV
+154 SWTADLGVIE
-163 ALQTDVQM
+163 LQSDVEM
-171 LDEVVVEE
+171 LDEVIVEE

-245 EALITFLQGLPASTV
+245 EALITFLQGLPATSV

-287 QDQDLGF
+287 KDQDLGF

-320 FTSFANYGF
+320 FSSFVNYGF
-329 RHGQRNSEGDR
+329 RHGVRNSTGDR
-340 LQENRVADP
+340 WQENRVADP
-349 LVVIDEDDRGERG
+349 LFVIDEDDRGERG

-367 LSANVDYSMTDK
+367 LSTSIDYNMSDK
-379 NVLSLATVLRVR
+379 NVLSLATRLSVR
-391 EGAQDGLNV
+391 GGDQDGLNA
-400 YRLLDANDAVMSTYD
+400 YRILDANQVEMNSYD

-432 FSRIIAPGTHELK
+432 FSRIVAPGIHELQ

-451 KENEDDTSS
+451 KEK
-460 YEEDGLNFGALGGGS
+460 EEDENSYALDGLRLGEVVPGVGTDS
-475 DVFRQRST
+475 FQQRST
-483 QGENTDE
+483 QEENTGE
-490 GSFQLD
+490 GSLQLD
-496 YVRPLGSG
+496 YSRPLGNG
-504 KLEAGYKGSIDV
+504 KLEAGYRGSIDL

-525 FDQSLNAYQ
+525 FDYDLNMYLT
-534 VDAHRTNTFDYRQN
+534 DARRTNTFDYRQN
-548 IQAAYGIVQQAFGPF
+548 IQAAYGIVQQEFGPI
-563 ATQVGLRYEQART
+563 AAQVGLRYEQART

-581 TVNERYEND
+581 TADERYEND
-590 YNSLFP
+590 YNSFFP

-604 ARTEK
+604 SRSET

-625 NTWRLNPFNDDLD
+625 STWRLNPFNDNLD
-638 PFSRRE
+638 PYSRRE

-650 PEYTHSMEGSYVHFA
+650 PEYTHSMESSYIHFA
-665 GPVSFTLTPYY
+665 GPVSLTLTPYY
-676 RKTNNRIQWYEFI
+676 RQTINRIQWYEFI
-689 DDQGVSI
+689 NDRGVSI
-696 TTFRNFDSSDSW
+696 TTFRNFDSSSSW
-708 GLETIG
+708 GFESIG
-714 TLRLSDRLNAF
+714 TLRLTDRLNAF

-756 ATISIRE
+756 ATLSVRE
-763 GLSAQLSWFYRA
+763 GLSVQLSWFYRA

-784 GSFSRVSLGARQQL
+784 GAFSRVSFGARQQL
-798 LNERASLSLQIR
+798 LNDRASLSLQIR
-810 DPFDMMQFNITRDT
+810 DPFNMMQFNITRDT

-851 QQRRQR
+851 QRQQRRRGDYER
-857 GGYDQGD
+857 GGGGD
-864 MEDMQEVQM
+864 EEMQQVQM

>member
-1 MECLWNEMLA
+1 ML
-11 PKVLYVCFRAW
+11 V
-22 RLRAFPLV
+22 
-30 PRKYIAVML
+30 
-39 RSTLLI
+39 
-45 AAALLFGVASSHSTF
+45 AAGLLFAVAPIQSAY
-60 AQQFGNRGQGGRP
+60 AQQFGNRGQGERSG
-73 AGQMPATEISGSV
+73 GQMPATQISGSV
-86 QDADTGESIPS
+86 VDAETNESIPS

-107 SSLVTGTIT
+107 SSLTTGAIS
-116 DADGAFAI
+116 DADGAFLI
-124 SGMRP
+124 EGLRP
-129 GRYYVQVHFVGYL
+129 GRYYVRVSFVGYIT
-142 MEEISDIALRPG
+142 EEISDVALRPG
-154 AWTADLGVV
+154 SWAADLG
-163 ALQTDVQM
+163 AIELLADAQM
-171 LDEVVVEE
+171 LDEVIVEE

-245 EALITFLQGLPASTV
+245 EALITFLQGLPATSV

-287 QDQDLGF
+287 KDQDLGF

-320 FTSFANYGF
+320 FSSFVNYGF
-329 RHGQRNSEGDR
+329 RHSMRNSTGDR
-340 LQENRVADP
+340 WQENRVADP
-349 LVVIDEDDRGERG
+349 LTVIDEDDRGKRG

-367 LSANVDYSMTDK
+367 LSTSIDYSMSDK
-379 NVLSLATVLRVR
+379 NVLSLATRLSVR
-391 EGAQDGLNV
+391 GGDQDGLNA
-400 YRLLDANDAVMSTYD
+400 YRLLDANEILMSSYD

-432 FSRIIAPGTHELK
+432 FSRIVSPGTHELQI
-445 AEARYE
+445 EARYE
-451 KENEDDTSS
+451 KEDEDDENS
-460 YEEDGLNFGALGGGS
+460 YVEDGVRFGAFGAGA
-475 DVFRQRST
+475 DPFMQRST
-483 QGENTDE
+483 QGENNGE

-496 YVRPLGSG
+496 YSRPLGNG
-504 KLEAGYKGSIDV
+504 KLEAGYRGSIDL
-516 LDSRFGVET
+516 LDSRFEVET
-525 FDQSLNAYQ
+525 FDYGLNAYLT
-534 VDAHRTNTFDYRQN
+534 DARRTNTFDYRQN
-548 IQAAYGIVQQAFGPF
+548 IQAAYGIVQQEFGPI
-563 ATQVGLRYEQART
+563 ATQIGLRYEQART

-581 TVNERYEND
+581 TTSDRYEND
-590 YNSLFP
+590 YNNFFP

-604 ARTEK
+604 SRSETS
-609 GWKQVKF
+609 WKQIKF
-616 SYSKRISRP
+616 SYSKRINRP
-625 NTWRLNPFNDDLD
+625 RTWSLNPFNDDLD
-638 PFSRRE
+638 PYSRRE

-650 PEYTHSMEGSYVHFA
+650 PEYTHAMEGSYIHFA
-665 GPVSFTLTPYY
+665 GPVSVTFTPYY
-676 RKTNNRIQWYEFI
+676 RQTNNRIQWHEFI
-689 DDQGVSI
+689 NDQGVSI
-696 TTFRNFDSSDSW
+696 TTFRNFDSSSSW
-708 GLETIG
+708 GLESIG

-725 GSFNAFRMQT
+725 GSFNAFRVQT

-756 ATISIRE
+756 ATLSVRQ
-763 GLSAQLSWFYRA
+763 GLSVQLSWFYRA

-784 GSFSRVSLGARQQL
+784 GAFSRVSFGARQQL
-798 LNERASLSLQIR
+798 LNERATLSLQIR
-810 DPFDMMQFNITRDT
+810 DPFDMMQFNITRET

-851 QQRRQR
+851 QRQQRRR
-857 GGYDQGD
+857 GDYEGGD
-864 MEDMQEVQM
+864 GMDQEVQQEMPM